1 MGLDMYI
8 VKEED
13 GRLDEIAY
21 FRKFNAL
28 HGYFDERYYLGNPGR
43 VKLDNYMVE
52 DVYDRLIKI
61 IEAPEKA
68 SNLLPTYM
76 GPFFGGYDY
85 DDIYYHYIAEA
96 FETFHKLKQIDVDKE
111 NYYYMADY

>member
-13 GRLDEIAY
+13 G
-21 FRKFNAL
+21 
-28 HGYFDERYYLGNPGR
+28 YYLGNPGR

-96 FETFHKLKQIDVDKE
+96 FETFHKLKQIDIDKE